1 MKSLDTAE
9 AKEASKRMLS
19 KLSRSHGA
27 CPVECHKYKLCFDK
41 IKKNID
47 NYDTGIQLVI
57 GIFSD
62 IMEIEISEE
71 KYNKS
76 SIKEYYKL
84 IDDDE

>member
-9 AKEASKRMLS
+9 AKEASKFKMHVL
-19 KLSRSHGA
+19 
-27 CPVECHKYKLCFDK
+27 PDYKYKLCFDK
-41 IKKNID
+41 IKKDID